1 MEKASYLL
9 SVYFMITDKPRCLGL
24 HILITGSQVNIVFNS
39 TVGEGIIPR
48 IRNWWQRWDK
58 LHSHRPSSF
67 LFLLSTSSVFH
78 ILCTHIHVNV
88 CMNIC
93 IHMHPCT
100 NIMIHVPGWYKT
112 GAVINDTINA
122 MTLKDSNTKM
132 EECYSNGFVFTFW
145 QGMKYI

>member
-24 HILITGSQVNIVFNS
+24 HILIAGSQVNLIFNS
-39 TVGEGIIPR
+39 TVGEVIIPR

-78 ILCTHIHVNV
+78 ILSTHIYVNV

-93 IHMHPCT
+93 IHMHPFT
-100 NIMIHVPGWYKT
+100 SIMIHVPGWYET
-112 GAVINDTINA
+112 GAVIKETKNA
-122 MTLKDSNTKM
+122 KTVKDSNTKM
-132 EECYSNGFVFTFW
+132 EESYSYGFVFTLW
-145 QGMKYI
+145 QRIKYM